1 MTEITQRDSNQIA
14 CYEHDENINAKRVMI
29 VGGGIVIP
37 EVKLP
42 DSMKLDVK
50 VIEIVK
56 EVPVIVEKLVI
67 KEVEKPI
74 YIDKIVTQEVEKI
87 VYVDKI
93 VNTVTEIPVIK
104 EVTTYKEIEVP
115 VIVEKTKTV
124 EIEKPVI
131 IKQVEIK
138 EIDKVITLHKYPIWF
153 TIVCTLVGLS
163 GWIVNYIK

>member
-1 MTEITQRDSNQIA
+1 MVEITHRDNNQIA
-14 CYEHDENINAKRVMI
+14 CYEHDENVNAKRVVL
-29 VGGGIVIP
+29 VGGEIMIP
-37 EVKLP
+37 EVKFP
-42 DSMKLDVK
+42 DSIKMDVK

-56 EVPVIVEKLVI
+56 EVPVIVEKVVI

-74 YIDKIVTQEVEKI
+74 YIDRFVEKEVEKI

-104 EVTTYKEIEVP
+104 EVTTYKEIEKP
-115 VIVEKTKTV
+115 VLIEKTKIV

-138 EIDKVITLHKYPIWF
+138 EVEKTITLYKYPWWF
-153 TIVCTLVGLS
+153 VLVSTIVAVS
-163 GWIVNYIK
+163 GWLSHIIK